1 MPGTG
6 TNRLCCH
13 YYACSHKGIIQEL
26 ENRLEDERTQ
36 HSKDKAKAEAKSKAD
51 LDRVRIESAEELKH
65 VLESAALQHK
75 QQQDIILTLQESDK
89 ENRLAAE
96 NLRKKLVSCKAVSGE
111 YSAVLLA
118 AVLGPAVLKL
128 LCADAEFL
136 LHTW

>member
-1 MPGTG
+1 MNTG
-6 TNRLCCH
+6 SKYILSTQATGS
-13 YYACSHKGIIQEL
+13 YSHPM
-26 ENRLEDERTQ
+26 
-36 HSKDKAKAEAKSKAD
+36 
-51 LDRVRIESAEELKH
+51 
-65 VLESAALQHK
+65 
-75 QQQDIILTLQESDK
+75 QESDK

-96 NLRKKLVSCKAVSGE
+96 NLRKKLVSCKVVSVD

>member
-1 MPGTG
+1 MELLVLDVRCLVFIMPGTG

-75 QQQDIILTLQESDK
+75 QQQDIILTLQ
-89 ENRLAAE
+89 
-96 NLRKKLVSCKAVSGE
+96 VSTP
-111 YSAVLLA
+111 L
-118 AVLGPAVLKL
+118 
-128 LCADAEFL
+128 
-136 LHTW
+136 

>member
-13 YYACSHKGIIQEL
+13 YYACSQKGIIQEL

-75 QQQDIILTLQESDK
+75 QQQDIILTLQVSTSLRSFPQFVLFWLQF
-89 ENRLAAE
+89 RL
-96 NLRKKLVSCKAVSGE
+96 LLICQKA
-111 YSAVLLA
+111 L
-118 AVLGPAVLKL
+118 
-128 LCADAEFL
+128 DQ
-136 LHTW
+136 

>member
-13 YYACSHKGIIQEL
+13 YYACSQKGIIQEL

-75 QQQDIILTLQESDK
+75 QQQDIILTLQ
-89 ENRLAAE
+89 
-96 NLRKKLVSCKAVSGE
+96 VSTS
-111 YSAVLLA
+111 L
-118 AVLGPAVLKL
+118 
-128 LCADAEFL
+128 
-136 LHTW
+136 